1 MATASKLGR
10 PLTRGESNIVWIE
23 RNCRVPEGMHAGK
36 PLILRPWQRDEL
48 VKIYD
53 NPAGTRTALISFAR
67 KNGKTA
73 LAACL
78 LLLHLCGPEALPN
91 TQLVSAAQSRDQA
104 ALLFKLAAR
113 MIRLNPEMNEAISI
127 RDHAKQL
134 EFKELGT
141 EYRALSS
148 DAGTAYGLSPVFAV
162 HDELGQVK
170 GPTSELYEAVET
182 AMGAHEAP
190 LSIVISTQAPT
201 DADLLSVLIDDA
213 ASGVDPRTTL
223 SLYTSPRFVWVGG
236 KKTKVDAFAEETVRM
251 ANPALGDFR
260 NLRDALDNADKARRM
275 PAREP
280 AYRNL
285 ILNQRVQMRSPF
297 CSESVWA
304 ENGAEPTTP
313 TWHGMRIFAG
323 LDLSSTTDLC
333 ALLII
338 AEDQAGWNVYP
349 TFWLPEDGLEDKA
362 EKDKVAYPLWVE
374 QGFLHT
380 TPGRTVDYQWVA
392 IEVAKLFEHAQ
403 VEGIA
408 FDRWNWKH
416 FKPWLIEAGLET
428 EQLAKFTEFGQGFQ
442 SMTPALRTFE
452 SDLLN
457 SKFRHG
463 MHPVL
468 TMCAANAVVTSDP
481 AENRKLD
488 KGKSNGRIDG
498 MVALAMAR
506 AVAGAMIADEG
517 YFVEG
522 GATVA

>member
-1 MATASKLGR
+1 MGKAKQQ
-10 PLTRGESNIVWIE
+10 LTRGESNILWIE
-23 RNCRVPEGMHAGK
+23 QQCRVPEGMHAGR
-36 PLILRPWQRDEL
+36 PMRLRAWQRDE
-48 VKIYD
+48 VCKIYD
-53 NPAGTRTALISFAR
+53 NPAGTRTAIISFAR

-113 MIRLNPEMNEAISI
+113 MIRLNPAMNDAITI

-134 EFKELGT
+134 EFPELGT

-170 GPTSELYEAVET
+170 GPSSELYDAVET
-182 AMGAHEAP
+182 AMGAHERP
-190 LSIVISTQAPT
+190 MSVIISTQAPT

-213 ASGVDPRTTL
+213 LTGVDPTTTL
-223 SLYTSPRFVWVGG
+223 SLYTAPRFVVDAAGL
-236 KKTKVDAFAEETVRM
+236 KHKVDAFTEETIKL
-251 ANPALGDFR
+251 ANPAYGDFR
-260 NLRDALDNADKARRM
+260 NATEAMSNADKARRM
-275 PAREP
+275 PAGEP

-297 CSESVWA
+297 CTESVWS
-304 ENGAEPTTP
+304 ENGDAPDP
-313 TWHGMRIFAG
+313 ANFHGMRIFAG
-323 LDLSSTTDLC
+323 LDLSTTTDLC
-333 ALLII
+333 ALVVI
-338 AEDQAGWNVYP
+338 AENRGSWQVYP
-349 TFWLPEDGLEDKA
+349 TFWLPEHEIREKA
-362 EKDKVAYPLWVE
+362 QKDKVPYDVWAD
-374 QGFLHT
+374 QGFLQLC
-380 TPGRTVDYQWVA
+380 PGKTVDYKWVA
-392 IEVAKLFEHAQ
+392 AEVGKLFEVAQ

-416 FKPWLIEAGLET
+416 FKPWLIEAGLDNEA
-428 EQLAKFTEFGQGFQ
+428 LDKFKEFGQGFQ
-442 SMTPALRTFE
+442 SMSPALRTLE

-457 SKFRHG
+457 HKFRHG

-468 TMCAANAVVTSDP
+468 TMCAANAVVTTDP

-488 KGKSNGRIDG
+488 KPKSNGRIDG

-506 AVAGAMIADEG
+506 GIAGELVTEQQR
-517 YFVEG
+517 FVIG
-522 GATVA
+522 DILVMGR

>member
-1 MATASKLGR
+1 M
-10 PLTRGESNIVWIE
+10 TRADRNIAWIE
-23 RNCRVPEGMHAGK
+23 ARCRVPEGMHAGK
-36 PLILRPWQRDEL
+36 PLKLRPWQRD
-48 VKIYD
+48 VIRTIYD
-53 NPAGTRTALISFAR
+53 NPHGTRMAIISFAR

-104 ALLFKLAAR
+104 ALLFKLASR
-113 MIRLNPEMNEAISI
+113 MIRLNPDLNAAITI

-134 EFKELGT
+134 EFEGRGT

-170 GPTSELYEAVET
+170 GPSSELYEAVET
-182 AMGAHEAP
+182 AMGAHDTP

-213 ASGVDPRTTL
+213 ASGVDPSTTL
-223 SLYTSPRFVWVGG
+223 SLYTAPRWAFAHGL
-236 KKTKVDAFAEETVRM
+236 KTKVDPFDVETIRA

-260 NLRDALDNADKARRM
+260 NEKDALDNAEKARRM

-280 AYRNL
+280 SYRNL

-297 CSESVWA
+297 VSETVWND
-304 ENGAEPTTP
+304 NGAAPVP
-313 TWHGMRIFAG
+313 SRWNGMRIWAG
-323 LDLSSTTDLC
+323 LDLSSTTDLS
-333 ALLII
+333 ALVII
-338 AEDQAGWNVYP
+338 AENMGAWQVYP

-362 EKDKVAYPLWVE
+362 LTDKVPYTVWAE
-374 QGFLHT
+374 QGYLKT
-380 TPGRTVDYQWVA
+380 TPGKTIDYEWVA
-392 IEVAKLFEHAQ
+392 VQVADLFENAE

-416 FKPWLIEAGLET
+416 FKPWLIKAGLEDW
-428 EQLAKFTEFGQGFQ
+428 QLDKFKEFGQGFQ
-442 SMTPALRTFE
+442 SMSPALRTFE

-457 SKFRHG
+457 SRFRHG
-463 MHPVL
+463 NHPVL
-468 TMCAANAVVTSDP
+468 TMCAANAVVTTDP
-481 AENRKLD
+481 SENRKLD

-498 MVALAMAR
+498 MVALTMAR
-506 AVAGAMIADEG
+506 GIAGEMVSDEG

-522 GATVA
+522 GVTVA

>member
-1 MATASKLGR
+1 MVTV
-10 PLTRGESNIVWIE
+10 LTRAERNIAWIE
-23 RNCRVPEGMHAGK
+23 AHCRVPEGMHAGK
-36 PLILRPWQRDEL
+36 PMRLRPWQRAEL

-53 NPAGTRTALISFAR
+53 NPAGTRTAIISFAR

-113 MIRLNPEMNEAISI
+113 MIRLNPEMNESITI

-134 EFKELGT
+134 EYSDMGT

-170 GPTSELYEAVET
+170 GGTSELYEAVET

-190 LSIVISTQAPT
+190 MSIVISTQAPT

-213 ASGVDPRTTL
+213 ATGLDPTTVL
-223 SLYTSPRFVWVGG
+223 SLYTAPRFVYPDGV
-236 KKTKVDAFAEETVRM
+236 KTKVDPFAEETIRM

-260 NLRDALDNADKARRM
+260 NLKDALDNADKARRM
-275 PAREP
+275 PSREP
-280 AYRNL
+280 AFRNL

-297 CSESVWA
+297 VTESVWM
-304 ENGAEPTTP
+304 ENGAAPDP
-313 TWHGMRIFAG
+313 ASWHGMRIVAG
-323 LDLSSTTDLC
+323 LDLSATTDLC
-333 ALLII
+333 ALII
-338 AEDQAGWNVYP
+338 LAENKGAWNIWP
-349 TFWLPEDGLEDKA
+349 RFWLPEDGILDKVD
-362 EKDKVAYPLWVE
+362 KDKVPYDRWADE
-374 QGFLHT
+374 GFLEL
-380 TPGRTVDYQWVA
+380 TPGKTVDYEWVA
-392 IEVAKLFEHAQ
+392 GQVGELYEFAEVESI
-403 VEGIA
+403 G

-416 FKPWLIEAGLET
+416 FKPWLVKAGLDDD
-428 EQLAKFTEFGQGFQ
+428 QLAKFVEFGQGFQ
-442 SMTPALRTFE
+442 SMSPALRTLE

-457 SKFRHG
+457 KRFRHG
-463 MHPVL
+463 QHPVL
-468 TMCAANAVVTSDP
+468 TMCAANAVVSSDP
-481 AENRKLD
+481 AGNRKLD

-506 AVAGAMIADEG
+506 GVAGEMLS
-517 YFVEG
+517 G
-522 GATVA
+522 GEQYVDSGLVVI

>member
-1 MATASKLGR
+1 
-10 PLTRGESNIVWIE
+10 
-23 RNCRVPEGMHAGK
+23 MHAGK
-36 PLILRPWQRDEL
+36 PLKLRPWQRAEI
-48 VKIYD
+48 VRIYD
-53 NPAGTRTALISFAR
+53 NPAGTRVAIISFAR
-67 KNGKTA
+67 KNGKTC

-91 TQLVSAAQSRDQA
+91 TQMVSAAQSRDQA
-104 ALLFKLAAR
+104 ALLFKLASR
-113 MIRLNPEMNEAISI
+113 MIRLNPDMNDAISI

-170 GPTSELYEAVET
+170 GPSSELYEAVET

-190 LSIVISTQAPT
+190 LSIIISTQAPT

-213 ASGVDPRTTL
+213 VTGIDPRTTL
-223 SLYTSPRFVWVGG
+223 SLYTAPRFVWVGAQ
-236 KKTKVDAFAEETVRM
+236 KTKVDPFAEDTVRL

-260 NLRDALDNADKARRM
+260 NLADALDNAEKARRM

-297 CSESVWA
+297 CPESVWV
-304 ENGAEPTTP
+304 ENGGAPDPES
-313 TWHGMRIFAG
+313 WHGMRIFAA

-333 ALLII
+333 ALMII
-338 AEDQAGWNVYP
+338 AENRGAWQVYP
-349 TFWLPEDGLEDKA
+349 TFWLPEDGLQDKA
-362 EKDKVAYPLWVE
+362 EKDKVPYVLWRE
-374 QGFLHT
+374 QGFLQS
-380 TPGRTVDYQWVA
+380 TPGRTIEYEWVA
-392 IEVAKLFEHAQ
+392 VEVAKLFEHAE
-403 VEGIA
+403 VEAIA

-416 FKPWLIEAGLET
+416 FKPWLVKAGLEE
-428 EQLAKFTEFGQGFQ
+428 EQLAKFKEFGQGFQ

-457 SKFRHG
+457 RKFRHG

-506 AVAGAMIADEG
+506 GIAGEMIAEDGG
-517 YFVEG
+517 YYVEG
-522 GATVA
+522 GITIG